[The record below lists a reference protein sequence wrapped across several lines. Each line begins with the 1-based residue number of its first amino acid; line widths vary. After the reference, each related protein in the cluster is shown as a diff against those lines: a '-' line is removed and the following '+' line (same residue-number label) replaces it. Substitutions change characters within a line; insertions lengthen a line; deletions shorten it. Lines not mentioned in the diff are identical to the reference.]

1 MRGTPALTVS
11 RPMRAAFAWSRRAAV
26 AVLLVFTVEAE
37 LFAQNYRDAF
47 VSGIKAFDQGNWKEA
62 AAQFQAAAQL
72 QPDSNENVRI
82 AGQRFIRYLPQY
94 FLGQALFNLGDYQG
108 ALRALQAS
116 EQRGFVKNNANFYR
130 TLQDR
135 LKDAQ
140 SRTQIAAAT
149 TVPPATTT
157 VPKPVTVPPTTTTAR
172 GIPPPT
178 TTVVQQPVGPSPEA
192 IKAAEAALALAV
204 KQRQAF
210 EAVPD
215 LAFLRQVNAN
225 VTAQE
230 TAARNALDQASA
242 RLETGRKGNLNDLG
256 QVRTLVQTSVTAFQR
271 GQQLAGETRKRVLTE
286 LAGAA
291 NLYFGGQYTAAQT
304 ALNQLNYQQGRY
316 AVQWRLF
323 RAATA
328 YSLYMVSGQRDE
340 ALQKEAAAN
349 VRECRRLAASFRPD
363 AGAFSPRFVQFFD
376 ATR

>member
-1 MRGTPALTVS
+1 MTGVRWMLT
-11 RPMRAAFAWSRRAAV
+11 AV
-26 AVLLVFTVEAE
+26 VLLLAVPTG
-37 LFAQNYRDAF
+37 LFAQNYREAF
-47 VSGIKAFDQGNWKEA
+47 VRGIQAFDQGNWKEA

-82 AGQRFIRYLPQY
+82 TGQRFVRYLPQY

-149 TVPPATTT
+149 TTVPPATTT
-157 VPKPVTVPPTTTTAR
+157 VPVKPTTVPTTTIAGR
-172 GIPPPT
+172 GTPPST
-178 TTVVQQPVGPSPEA
+178 TTAIQQPAGPSPEA

-210 EAVPD
+210 EAVAD
-215 LAFLRQVNAN
+215 LAFLRQMNAN
-225 VTAQE
+225 VSAQE
-230 TAARNALDQASA
+230 TTARNALDQATA

-256 QVRTLVQTSVTAFQR
+256 QVRTLSQASVTAYQR
-271 GQQLAGETRKRVLTE
+271 GQQLAGEARKRVLSE
-286 LAGAA
+286 LTGAA

-328 YSLYMVSGQRDE
+328 YSLYIVSGQRDE

-349 VRECRRLAASFRPD
+349 VRECRRLAASFKPD
-363 AGAFSPRFVQFFD
+363 TGVFSPKFVQFFE